1 MNAPSA
7 VTPHQ
12 HTAGRRVRVVF
23 LASFILV
30 GGASPIAALAGEGS
44 DCARSQ
50 PTAEDWPDALIH
62 HGIPTRAGNQPSP
75 EDLLACARRSLEAAD
90 ASASVAQAVLEQPL
104 NGYLTKLAETQG
116 YRGAAGD
123 LDVLKRHSTKL
134 KDNALANR
142 DAITVLDN
150 AIASQISEIRPALST
165 RALAESSLPGA
176 DIYPQFIRQK
186 LDFLDSEQAKFYDRG
201 PFEIS
206 RRSLLASSL
215 ESEYFLKQEARN
227 TDANTLRRA
236 LRLVEEILDRLT
248 GPQYSYLRLPGQ
260 SYKSSINSNE
270 FWRSSLYF
278 ALGEIDD
285 MQRILHKL
293 AVENKTFGLAT
304 ANPGHVYVYR
314 AFNLPLRI
322 IVRGRGAEQNGE
334 ARAEIIDPHFLN
346 RYYNPAQLALYTC
359 ALSNQ
364 AGANRIANFM
374 TAIKDLVLSDYYVVA
389 ASADS
394 AANLGRL
401 QTAVDTIMHNASLR
415 QAREQLLKTVADQE
429 MIGFSK
435 AMALGA
441 QFCGIDNATRD
452 EIFSPLTLQSNIA
465 PGQDAEKGIHYLL
478 FGGRM
483 NANQANVLADF
494 INKSIFPAVPKQ
506 LQEQLGIKARAYT
519 ARMKIDRS

>member
-12 HTAGRRVRVVF
+12 HTAGRRVRVFF
-23 LASFILV
+23 LASFILAAL
-30 GGASPIAALAGEGS
+30 GGAAPIAALAGEGP
-44 DCARSQ
+44 DCARNQ
-50 PTAEDWPDALIH
+50 PTAAM
-62 HGIPTRAGNQPSP
+62 RAGNQLSP
-75 EDLLACARRSLEAAD
+75 EDLLTCARRSLEAAD
-90 ASASVAQAVLEQPL
+90 GSASVAQTVLEQPL
-104 NGYLTKLAETQG
+104 NGYLSKLAETHG

-123 LDVLKRHSTKL
+123 LDVLKRRSTKL
-134 KDNALANR
+134 KNDALANR
-142 DAITVLDN
+142 NAITVLDK
-150 AIASQISEIRPALST
+150 AIASQINEIRPALST
-165 RALAESSLPGA
+165 SALADSSLPGV
-176 DIYPQFIRQK
+176 DIYRQFIRQK

-215 ESEYFLKQEARN
+215 ESEYFLKQEAGN

-236 LRLVEEILDRLT
+236 LRLVEEVLDRLIL
-248 GPQYSYLRLPGQ
+248 PEYSYLRLSAQ

-270 FWRSSLYF
+270 FWRSSLYL

-285 MQRILHKL
+285 MRRILHKL

-304 ANPGHVYVYR
+304 ANPGHIYIYR
-314 AFNLPLRI
+314 PFNLPHRI
-322 IVRGRGAEQNGE
+322 IVRGRGAEENGK
-334 ARAEIIDPHFLN
+334 ARVEIIDPHFVN

-359 ALSNQ
+359 ALLNQ
-364 AGANRIANFM
+364 ASANRIANFM
-374 TAIKDLVLSDYYVVA
+374 AAIKDLVLSDYYVVV

-401 QTAVDTIMHNASLR
+401 QTAVDTTMHNASMR
-415 QAREQLLKTVADQE
+415 QAREQLLKNVADQE

-441 QFCGIDNATRD
+441 QHCGIDNATRD

-506 LQEQLGIKARAYT
+506 LQEQFGMKARAYP
-519 ARMKIDRS
+519 ARMKIDQS